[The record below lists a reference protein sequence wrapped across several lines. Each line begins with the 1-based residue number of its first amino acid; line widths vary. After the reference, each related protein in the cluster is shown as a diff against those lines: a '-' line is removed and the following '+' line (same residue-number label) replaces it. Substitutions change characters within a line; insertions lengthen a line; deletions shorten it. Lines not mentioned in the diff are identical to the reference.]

1 MIVLGTSTAVQ
12 RLVVLI
18 SRAAMNKG
26 NKTRSL
32 CHSHAGYLA
41 IINLD
46 TIFYEFQ
53 MVKILQNTKQNV
65 CKAHYEFFNLS
76 IS

>member
-1 MIVLGTSTAVQ
+1 
-12 RLVVLI
+12 
-18 SRAAMNKG
+18 MNKG

-65 CKAHYEFFNLS
+65 CKAYYEFFNLS